1 MADDFCYKNQIQIP
15 SDQWVNDNTIDM
27 TTFGVV
33 VLIFVPLPRGIS
45 ADIIVFCQVTLHLAN
60 PSASPGE
67 LFLLSYVIDFRS
79 KRLQQFMNKETPGVR
94 VLLAVI
100 NLPST
105 LWTTLQEINP
115 SEDARFHSILSAI
128 LNDVTRLIREM
139 ISNRLNY
146 NG

>member
-1 MADDFCYKNQIQIP
+1 MASDFYYKNQIQISQGP
-15 SDQWVNDNTIDM
+15 MNRDNTIDM
-27 TTFGVV
+27 AAFGVV
-33 VLIFVPLPRGIS
+33 VLISLPLPRGIS

-105 LWTTLQEINP
+105 LRTTLQEINP
-115 SEDARFHSILSAI
+115 SSDARFHSILSAI
-128 LNDVTRLIREM
+128 LNDVTRLMREM
-139 ISNRLNY
+139 ISNRLNH